1 MAAISSVL
9 IPSVTA
15 GDQTILPIESNKA
28 KGCGYYGQNEG
39 MHTVQFM
46 LNGFKG
52 NIVLQ
57 GSLEGKPTD
66 DDWFDIQ
73 AASISNEPLLPLTT
87 NVTKNFTGNFVWV
100 RAVVTSFDAGSIGQ
114 VLFTHN

>member
-1 MAAISSVL
+1 MTAISSVL

-15 GDQTILPIESNKA
+15 GDQTILPIESSKV
-28 KGCGYYGQNEG
+28 KGCGYYGQNDG

-46 LNGFKG
+46 LTAFKG

-66 DDWFDIQ
+66 DDWFDI
-73 AASISNEPLLPLTT
+73 AAGSIEHDQPTGLTIHT
-87 NVTKNFTGNFVWV
+87 AKNFAGNFVWV
-100 RAVVTSFDAGSIGQ
+100 RAVVTKFDAGSINQ